1 MKKITLILTVIGLII
16 IGCENQE
23 DSHADRE
30 SELLSLLDDDEALGI
45 EGLDDGDA
53 VNDEYTADSLESA
66 GKINL
71 GKVMEVFHPDSGY
84 IYKFGRKITS
94 KTKTITYT
102 HGDDFSIANITWTIS
117 GDFIC
122 GVIDTATADT
132 NKTEKPFT
140 SEFHRMVRFVEGNV
154 TDWRGRRWR
163 VDAFTMGTGSTDD
176 IVAVTKL
183 EYFTMN
189 SENTWEPGFVIT
201 SDEAETRW
209 IQRDS
214 IPTFYKGDSVKIEVS
229 VTNNSD
235 PVFDYKSGEGVVVH
249 YGRHRYYKARRKMH
263 DDGVEPDAG
272 ENDNTFTK
280 IWRIH
285 GPGYYVFQPRPYRV
299 FRAFFDVMD
308 FGTLFDTEE
317 DVHTAFW
324 GLPYKVIRE

>member
-1 MKKITLILTVIGLII
+1 MCVAIDTTTDPDLTVM
-16 IGCENQE
+16 
-23 DSHADRE
+23 D
-30 SELLSLLDDDEALGI
+30 
-45 EGLDDGDA
+45 
-53 VNDEYTADSLESA
+53 
-66 GKINL
+66 
-71 GKVMEVFHPDSGY
+71 
-84 IYKFGRKITS
+84 TS
-94 KTKTITYT
+94 K
-102 HGDDFSIANITWTIS
+102 S
-117 GDFIC
+117 
-122 GVIDTATADT
+122 
-132 NKTEKPFT
+132 FT

-154 TDWRGRRWR
+154 SDWRGRRWR

-189 SENTWEPGFVIT
+189 SENTWESGFVIT

-209 IQRDS
+209 ISRDS
-214 IPTFYKGDSVKIEVS
+214 IPTFYKGDSVKVEVS
-229 VTNNSD
+229 VTNNND
-235 PVFDYKSGEGVVVH
+235 PVFDYKSGEGVVMH

-263 DDGVEPDAG
+263 DDGIGPDVG

-317 DVHTAFW
+317 DVHTAVW
-324 GLPYKVIRE
+324 ALPYKVIRE